1 MGFFLDY
8 SKTAVLY
15 FIPESWSKTEAHFV
29 IYRLKP
35 LPEHSP

>member
-15 FIPESWSKTEAHFV
+15 FAPVLDKTEAHFV